1 VWWLSL
7 TLKFF
12 ELRTPLIT
20 STAAAL
26 QANLTIG
33 SLSISL
39 GHVLVFIGAVWAS
52 FLVSKFFRFILE
64 EDVYHHWKLERG
76 IPQAIS
82 TMVHYAVLLIGFF
95 IALAAL
101 GVDLTKVTILA
112 GAFTVGVGFGLQTV
126 INNFVCGLILLFER
140 PIKIG
145 DVVQVDGDIGEV
157 RRIGI
162 RACVIRTVDGSEVI
176 LPNATIISNKVTNWT
191 FSDRYRAVEVPVTVA
206 RGVAPQRVVEVLKS
220 VAANHPSVAKEPAPQ
235 AYVVNFAPAAVS
247 FQVRAWTDRYEDW
260 VQLRS
265 DLAVAVDEALTRE
278 NITIA

>member
-1 VWWLSL
+1 
-7 TLKFF
+7 
-12 ELRTPLIT
+12 
-20 STAAAL
+20 
-26 QANLTIG
+26 
-33 SLSISL
+33 L
-39 GHVLVFIGAVWAS
+39 GQVLVFVIAVWAS
-52 FLVSKFFRFILE
+52 FLVSKFLRFLLE
-64 EDVYHHWKLERG
+64 GEVYHHWRLERG

-82 TMVHYAVLLIGFF
+82 AMVHYAVLLIGFF